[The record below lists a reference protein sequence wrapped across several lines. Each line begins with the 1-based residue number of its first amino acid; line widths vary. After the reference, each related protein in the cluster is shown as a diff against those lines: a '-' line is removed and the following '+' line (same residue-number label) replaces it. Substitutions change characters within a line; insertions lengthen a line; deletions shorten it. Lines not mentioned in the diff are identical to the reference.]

1 MLTTPLGGFDEVCP
15 QVMAIGRDPNMK
27 STATIGEDNQA
38 AAILKCLDI
47 AAVVIDI
54 DAVVTHL
61 NEQAAL
67 ILGIDRKEILG
78 RSFFGLEDGNS
89 HYLNVRA
96 AVRRALGYPGG
107 EQQAEVCLHVRGR
120 DHTYLLKAAP
130 LRLDDGSPFGTMI
143 TLHDVTYLRD
153 KERARTNLIAT
164 LSNELKT
171 PLTSLSLA
179 IELLQRNTS
188 DQNQQETIDTVVE
201 DLARIRDLSDG
212 LLNVTRDETTSIV
225 VRNVTFDFAR
235 LVTSVTKKF
244 SLQAAQKEIVLRVHV
259 GTGLESYGDPMKLS
273 WVLSTLISNGL
284 RYTPEGGSVEVS
296 ADRSE
301 QALRL
306 SVSNTGPGVPLEISD
321 LIFEQHRQWTPDGFE
336 GGPAALS
343 LAIAKE
349 IVESHRGRIF
359 LDSSAQGSTFIVQ
372 LPHSRCF

>member
-15 QVMAIGRDPNMK
+15 QVMVIGRDLNMK
-27 STATIGEDNQA
+27 STATIGEDNQT
-38 AAILKCLDI
+38 AAILKCLDV

-78 RSFFGLEDGNS
+78 RPFFDLEDGNS
-89 HYLNVRA
+89 HYVNVRA
-96 AVRRALGYPGG
+96 ALRRALGYPGG

-188 DQNQQETIDTVVE
+188 DQKQQETIDTVVE
-201 DLARIRDLSDG
+201 DLARIRDLSDD
-212 LLNVTRDETTSIV
+212 LLNVTRDETTSIA

-235 LVTSVTKKF
+235 LVATVTKKF

-259 GTGLESYGDPMKLS
+259 GTGLESYGDPLKLS
-273 WVLSTLISNGL
+273 WVLSTLIGNAL

-306 SVSNTGPGVPLEISD
+306 SVSNTGPGIPLEISD
-321 LIFEQHRQWTPDGFE
+321 LIFEQHGQWTPDGFE

-359 LDSSAQGSTFIVQ
+359 LDSSALGSTFIVQ
-372 LPHSRCF
+372 LPHYRCF

>member
-1 MLTTPLGGFDEVCP
+1 
-15 QVMAIGRDPNMK
+15 MK
-27 STATIGEDNQA
+27 SRAVIDEDSQT
-38 AAILKCLDI
+38 AAILKCLEI
-47 AAVVIDI
+47 AAVLLDV

-78 RSFFGLEDGNS
+78 RPFFALEDGNN

-96 AVRRALGYPGG
+96 ALRRALGYPGG

-179 IELLQRNTS
+179 IELLQRRTS
-188 DQNQQETIDTVVE
+188 DQKQHEIIDTAVE
-201 DLARIRDLSDG
+201 DLARICDLSDS
-212 LLNVTRDETTSIV
+212 LLNVTRDETTSIA

-235 LVTSVTKKF
+235 LVTSVAKKF
-244 SLQAAQKEIVLRVHV
+244 SLQAAQKEVALRINV
-259 GTGLESYGDPMKLS
+259 GTQLESYGDPVKLS
-273 WVLSTLISNGL
+273 WVLSTLIGNAL
-284 RYTPEGGSVEVS
+284 RYTPEGGSIEVS
-296 ADRSE
+296 ADRSG
-301 QALRL
+301 QVLRL
-306 SVSNTGPGVPLEISD
+306 SVSDTGPGIPLEISD
-321 LIFEQHRQWTPDGFE
+321 LIFEQRAPWTPDGFE
-336 GGPAALS
+336 GGSAALG
-343 LAIAKE
+343 LTIAKE
-349 IVESHRGRIF
+349 IIESHRGRIF
-359 LDSSAQGSTFIVQ
+359 LDSSAQGSTFVVQ
-372 LPHSRCF
+372 LPNSRCI

>member
-1 MLTTPLGGFDEVCP
+1 
-15 QVMAIGRDPNMK
+15 MK
-27 STATIGEDNQA
+27 STATIDEDNRT

-47 AAVVIDI
+47 AAVLIDI

-67 ILGIDRKEILG
+67 IIGIDRKEILG
-78 RSFFGLEDGNS
+78 RPFFGLQDGNS
-89 HYLNVRA
+89 HYVNVRA
-96 AVRRALGYPGG
+96 ALRRALGYPRG

-130 LRLDDGSPFGTMI
+130 LHLGDGSPFGTMI

-153 KERARTNLIAT
+153 KDRARTNLIAT

-188 DQNQQETIDTVVE
+188 DQKQKEIIETAVE
-201 DLARIRDLSDG
+201 DLARIRDLSDS
-212 LLNVTRDETTSIV
+212 LLNVSRDETTSIA
-225 VRNVTFDFAR
+225 VRSVSFDFAR

-244 SLQAAQKEIVLRVHV
+244 SLQAAQKEVALRIHV
-259 GTGLESYGDPMKLS
+259 GTGLESYGDPVKLA
-273 WVLSTLISNGL
+273 WVLSALIANAL
-284 RYTPEGGSVEVS
+284 RFTPEGGSVEVS
-296 ADRSE
+296 ADRSG

-306 SVSNTGPGVPLEISD
+306 SVSDTGSGIPLEIND
-321 LIFEQHRQWTPDGFE
+321 LIFEQRSQWTPDGFE
-336 GGPAALS
+336 GGLAALG

-359 LDSSAQGSTFIVQ
+359 LDSSTQGSTFVVQ
-372 LPHSRCF
+372 LPQSRCI

>member
-1 MLTTPLGGFDEVCP
+1 LGGFDEVCP
-15 QVMAIGRDPNMK
+15 QVMAIGRNPNMK
-27 STATIGEDNQA
+27 STATIGEDNQT

-67 ILGIDRKEILG
+67 ILGIDRREILG
-78 RSFFGLEDGNS
+78 RPFFDLEDGNS
-89 HYLNVRA
+89 HYISVRTA
-96 AVRRALGYPGG
+96 LRRALGYPGG
-107 EQQAEVCLHVRGR
+107 EQQAELCLHLRGR
-120 DHTYLLKAAP
+120 DHTYLLKAAT

-143 TLHDVTYLRD
+143 TLHDVTYIRD

-179 IELLQRNTS
+179 IELLRRNTS
-188 DQNQQETIDTVVE
+188 DQKQQETIDTVVE

-212 LLNVTRDETTSIV
+212 LLNVTRDETTSIA

-273 WVLSTLISNGL
+273 WVLSTLIGNAL

-296 ADRSE
+296 AHRSE

-306 SVSNTGPGVPLEISD
+306 SVSNTGSGIPLEISD
-321 LIFEQHRQWTPDGFE
+321 LIFEQHGQWTPDGFE

>member
-1 MLTTPLGGFDEVCP
+1 
-15 QVMAIGRDPNMK
+15 MAIGRDPNMK
-27 STATIGEDNQA
+27 STATIGEDNQT

-47 AAVVIDI
+47 AAVVIDV

-67 ILGIDRKEILG
+67 IIGIDRKEILG
-78 RSFFGLEDGNS
+78 RPFFDLEDGNS
-89 HYLNVRA
+89 HYINVRA
-96 AVRRALGYPGG
+96 ALRRALGYPGG

-130 LRLDDGSPFGTMI
+130 LHLDDDGSPFGTMI

-188 DQNQQETIDTVVE
+188 DQKQQETIDTVVE

-212 LLNVTRDETTSIV
+212 LLNVTRDETTSIA

-259 GTGLESYGDPMKLS
+259 GLGLESYGDPMKLS
-273 WVLSTLISNGL
+273 WVLSTLIGNGL

-321 LIFEQHRQWTPDGFE
+321 LIFEQHGQWTPDGFE